1 MVDDETLVRASWHG
15 HGKLQQAVRHA
26 TVGAGKMR
34 VALRF
39 GAMVGQLEIEGSVLD
54 ECLVHQ
60 AGFQQSRQ
68 RTIDCRFVEMPAA
81 ESSCNLLLPEG
92 F

>member
-1 MVDDETLVRASWHG
+1 MCVA
-15 HGKLQQAVRHA
+15 AVG
-26 TVGAGKMR
+26 TGEVW
-34 VALRF
+34 VALCL
-39 GAMVGQLEIEGSVLD
+39 GAMVGQLEIAGSFLE